1 MKKTNTYYFK
11 KTFYLV
17 FTLAFVFILVRGL
30 FDIDYSTESL
40 YKLLLTSLLTG
51 LITGGLLGLINML
64 WFKKENFFMANKKHI
79 DKQ

>member
-1 MKKTNTYYFK
+1 MKKTNTYYFQ

-51 LITGGLLGLINML
+51 LVTGGLLGLINMFWL
-64 WFKKENFFMANKKHI
+64 KKENFFLAKNNIKLL
-79 DKQ
+79 